1 MNVGHVGIW
10 SRELRTGDPRDSAG
24 AAAELDR
31 LGYGAI
37 WMPGRAGSD
46 FWQLA
51 GGMLDATDSI
61 VVASGILS
69 VWTNPVP
76 DVAAARAA
84 LATRHPGRFLLGL
97 GVSHAAAV
105 EAQTGLRYE
114 HPVAVVTQYLDD
126 LEAAGQPVPRSELV
140 LAALGPRMLGLAR
153 DRSAGAHPY
162 FVPVEHTLLARE
174 VLGSGVLLAPEQA
187 VVLEADPM
195 TARAIARRHTTSYL
209 AAPNYANNLRRL
221 GWTDE
226 DFADGGSDRLVDA
239 LVAWGDLAAV
249 RRRIVE
255 HLDAGA
261 DHVCL
266 QVLPAHA
273 DTIPL
278 REWRVLAEVV
288 KL

>member
-1 MNVGHVGIW
+1 MNLGHVGIW
-10 SRELRTGDPRDSAG
+10 SRELRTGDPREGAA

-37 WMPGRAGSD
+37 WMPGRSGSD

-51 GGMLDATDSI
+51 DGMLGASDSI

-84 LATRHPGRFLLGL
+84 LAARHPGRFLLGL
-97 GVSHAAAV
+97 GASHAAAV

-114 HPVAVVTQYLDD
+114 HPVAVVKQYLDD
-126 LEAAGQPVPRSELV
+126 LDAAVQPVPRAELV

-174 VLGSGVLLAPEQA
+174 VLGPGVLLAPEQA
-187 VVLEADPM
+187 VVLESDPV

-221 GWTDE
+221 GWDDE
-226 DFADGGSDRLVDA
+226 DLADGGSDRLVDA
-239 LVAWGDLAAV
+239 LVAWGDLAAI

-261 DHVCL
+261 DHVSL
-266 QVLPAHA
+266 QVLPATA